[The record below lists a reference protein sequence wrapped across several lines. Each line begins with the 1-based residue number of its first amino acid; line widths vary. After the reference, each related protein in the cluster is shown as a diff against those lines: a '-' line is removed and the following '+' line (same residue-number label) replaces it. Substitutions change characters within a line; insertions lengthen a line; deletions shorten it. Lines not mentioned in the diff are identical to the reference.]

1 MIRYYKLFVKDI
13 LDAIDKIEEF
23 VGNMDYGE
31 FMKDD
36 KSSTAVVKKIEII
49 GEAIKNIPRDV
60 RVKYKAIPWK
70 DIVGM
75 RNKITHNYFKIDYE
89 IVWNVVKEKL
99 PALKI
104 QIEQVL
110 KEMDEK
116 HELKLLKFSHDDIKK
131 K

>member
-1 MIRYYKLFVKDI
+1 MKRDYKLFVKDI

-23 VGNMDYGE
+23 IGNMEYGE
-31 FMKDD
+31 FIQDD
-36 KSSTAVVKKIEII
+36 KTSTAVVKKIEII

-60 RVKYKAIPWK
+60 RVKYKVIPWK

-75 RNKITHNYFKIDYE
+75 RNKITHAYFGIDYE

-104 QIEQVL
+104 QVEQVL

-116 HELKLLKFSHDDIKK
+116 HEL
-131 K
+131 

>member
-1 MIRYYKLFVKDI
+1 MKRDYKLFVKDI

-23 VGNMDYGE
+23 IGNMEYGE
-31 FMKDD
+31 FIQDD
-36 KSSTAVVKKIEII
+36 KTSTAVVKKIEII

-60 RVKYKAIPWK
+60 RVKYNAIPWK

-104 QIEQVL
+104 QVEQVL

-116 HELKLLKFSHDDIKK
+116 YEL
-131 K
+131 